1 MTTLLVLAVA
11 LMAQS
16 PQGNV
21 PAPSAETQPM
31 SLADRAA
38 AARKAAAERN
48 HSASAKKDT
57 DGPPELTSEQR
68 GAVRGTQYVNDVLHC
83 KLDLANEWEQLSAE
97 RVARDEEVARRF
109 VNPDQPPSPYR
120 VLWIGDAGGRNVAVS
135 VVPVSPTMPS
145 ELGEIAARLKQISH
159 AQLVKAENL
168 VDETE
173 PILLGDVKHKF
184 AAFRLK
190 YSIRGTPIVQSE
202 QVTRSNGLLLML
214 TVTGSSDQDVAEALR
229 SLNSRLSWTEARP

>member
-1 MTTLLVLAVA
+1 MTTLLILAVA
-11 LMAQS
+11 LIAQT

-31 SLADRAA
+31 SLAERAA

-48 HSASAKKDT
+48 HAAGAKDT
-57 DGPPELTSEQR
+57 DDPPELTSEQR

-97 RVARDEEVARRF
+97 RVARDEETARRF
-109 VNPDQPPSPYR
+109 VNPDQRPSPYR

-145 ELGEIAARLKQISH
+145 ELGEVAAKLKQVSR
-159 AQLVKAENL
+159 AQLAKAEDL

-190 YSIRGTPIVQSE
+190 YSIRGTPIVQSG
-202 QVTRSNGLLLML
+202 QVTRSNGLLMML